1 MKILLA
7 TESYYPNIDGGAIAQ
22 NNLVKWLTKKGH
34 NLEVIAP
41 GSSFLNK
48 TEVLDDVKIHRTCA
62 IPLPFYMNSRYFFS
76 PFPLFKIGKIIRDFR
91 PDVVHVCSPYPVGV
105 SAMIWA
111 RKYNIPVLGSIHLL
125 PENMFSPMLHLK
137 DFDIFKNFSWCY
149 LTYFFNLLDWN
160 TIPTETGA
168 KIYQKHGLNKKVT
181 AISNGLDSRVFNS
194 DNNGGYLR
202 KKFDL
207 PDKKIVLCTGRI
219 TEEKNLE
226 VFIKSIPYVLE
237 KIDAHFVLVGGGGEY
252 KQRLIDLSD
261 GLGVKDDITFTGFLD
276 WEDYPNIYDL
286 ADVFALPAESE
297 LQSIVTL
304 EAVSSGLPVVLV
316 NKGALPELAGN
327 NNGFLFPPKNSQ
339 VMADK
344 IIKILSDDELRK
356 KMAENSI
363 ELANKHSK
371 EYVTEEYE
379 KIYKYVIKHFS

>member
-22 NNLVKWLTKKGH
+22 HNLVKWLTKKGH
-34 NLEVIAP
+34 QIEVIAP
-41 GSSFLNK
+41 GNSFFNK
-48 TEVLDDVKIHRTCA
+48 DEILDYVKIHRTRA

-76 PFPLFKIGKIIRDFR
+76 PFPLFKIGKIIKGFR
-91 PDVVHVCSPYPVGV
+91 PDVVHICSPYPVGV
-105 SAMIWA
+105 SALIWA
-111 RKYNIPVLGSIHLL
+111 RKYGIPVLGSIHLL

-137 DFDIFKNFSWCY
+137 DFDIFKKYSWSY

-168 KIYQKHGLNKKVT
+168 KIYQKHGLNKNVT

-194 DNNGGYLR
+194 KNNGQYLH
-202 KKFDL
+202 KKLGL
-207 PDKKIVLCTGRI
+207 PEKKIVLCTGRI

-226 VFIKSIPYVLE
+226 VLIKSIPYVLE
-237 KIDAHFVLVGGGGEY
+237 KIDAHFILVGEGGDY
-252 KQRLIDLSD
+252 KKRLIDLSKR
-261 GLGVKDDITFTGFLD
+261 LGVIENITFTGFLD

-286 ADVFALPAESE
+286 ADVFAIPAESE

-316 NKGALPELAGN
+316 NKGALPELASNG
-327 NNGFLFPPKNSQ
+327 NGFIFSSKNSKE
-339 VMADK
+339 MAEK

-356 KMAENSI
+356 KMAENSV

-371 EYVTEEYE
+371 DYVTREYE
-379 KIYKYVIKHFS
+379 KIYVFVIKNFS